1 MIKFELKVK
10 KIKADNFFFFT
21 KVDVIFVI
29 KAEEGHLFHEVNFHS
44 ITEIDKI

>member
-1 MIKFELKVK
+1 MIKFELKLK
-10 KIKADNFFFFT
+10 KIKADNFCLT

-29 KAEEGHLFHEVNFHS
+29 KAEKGYLFHEVNVHS